1 MRFGSFTQVAQF
13 ALVAATA
20 FASPAADAGTV
31 VDRIKAE
38 GVIRCGGASR
48 PGLLGQSL
56 DGREASGLF
65 LDLCRA
71 IGAALLGPKG
81 RIEFHPYDADIAFD
95 RLREGRDDLAF
106 LDGSEIL
113 EQRVAGQTVLGPA
126 VAFASTA
133 VMVPENSAAKTLS
146 DLSDRSVC
154 FYQGSSA
161 HRSLEAWMT
170 SRGLDFTRMAYTEYG
185 EMGDAYAARKCDAV
199 VGEIG
204 DLAIARLELEG
215 KGVRSRILPK
225 PLATFPIFAVTPAI
239 DPQWAAVVAWAI
251 VALERAELRGGPWS
265 AAGEKTAAVN
275 GADLGLPDDW
285 GTRVIAAA
293 GTYADIY
300 ARNLGD
306 RSRLNLPRGPN
317 APVEAGGLFV
327 TPFRE

>member
-1 MRFGSFTQVAQF
+1 MRFGSFTRVAQF

-38 GVIRCGGASR
+38 GVIRSGGASR

-56 DGREASGLF
+56 DGREALGLF

-126 VAFASTA
+126 VAFESTA
-133 VMVPENSAAKTLS
+133 VMVPETRLRKPSPTSRTGRSAFTKARARTGAWR
-146 DLSDRSVC
+146 DLD
-154 FYQGSSA
+154 QQ
-161 HRSLEAWMT
+161 

-204 DLAIARLELEG
+204 DLR
-215 KGVRSRILPK
+215 
-225 PLATFPIFAVTPAI
+225 
-239 DPQWAAVVAWAI
+239 D
-251 VALERAELRGGPWS
+251 RAP
-265 AAGEKTAAVN
+265 
-275 GADLGLPDDW
+275 
-285 GTRVIAAA
+285 
-293 GTYADIY
+293 
-300 ARNLGD
+300 
-306 RSRLNLPRGPN
+306 
-317 APVEAGGLFV
+317 
-327 TPFRE
+327 